1 MFSLCDED
9 EDNGQFSD
17 RDVVQNVSA
26 SDIKIG
32 SIPVS
37 MISETEF
44 KTVELDLQN
53 ICQDIITHFNSR
65 FPDTSPLMTAIQ
77 AAYDGSHPISETD
90 NLANSSKVNISQIID
105 NIPRQKRVF

>member
-1 MFSLCDED
+1 MLSLCDED

-17 RDVVQNVSA
+17 RDYVVENVSA

-37 MISETEF
+37 MVSETDS
-44 KTVELDLQN
+44 KTVQLDLQN

-65 FPDTSPLMTAIQ
+65 FPDTSPL
-77 AAYDGSHPISETD
+77 
-90 NLANSSKVNISQIID
+90 
-105 NIPRQKRVF
+105 